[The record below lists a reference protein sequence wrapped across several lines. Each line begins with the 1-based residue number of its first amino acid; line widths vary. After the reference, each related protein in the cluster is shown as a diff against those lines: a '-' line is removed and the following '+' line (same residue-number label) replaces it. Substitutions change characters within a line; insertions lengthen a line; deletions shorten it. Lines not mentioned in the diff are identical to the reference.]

1 MSSLR
6 FQVISCGRFCVASHL
21 SWSLVVTCMVPGHFC
36 FPLVTCNPLVIPLV
50 VTCGHLW
57 SLVFIYGCMWSLV
70 VRVVIYVRGHTYS
83 CSQSMSFVE
92 TCDHLCSFLSIII
105 CTCFGSMFIWSI
117 YIISVHLW
125 FLVVICGH
133 VWYFVVSGRSWSF
146 TLLSTT
152 FVFNFVCLCSF
163 LITCTSM
170 VIPLVVTCGRMCLST
185 VICDRLSFA
194 VFHAHMFIC
203 VYFWLLTCSHL
214 WFLGHST
221 CGRTCLSTVIWDH
234 LSFAVFHAHMFICLY
249 LSLITCSHLW
259 SFNHSTCGPVWSFA
273 VIHVYVHSITIVV
286 TYGRSFVIICVY
298 LRTRVTR
305 SVLCSY
311 HRSIPFV
318 VAWGHMAVSHDL
330 WLLVVIFG
338 LLWSLVIRV
347 HSCLHG
353 KTKSF
358 FFFHLCPLVVNY

>member
-1 MSSLR
+1 MSSLW

-21 SWSLVVTCMVPGHFC
+21 SWSLVVTCMVPG
-36 FPLVTCNPLVIPLV
+36 PWLLV
-50 VTCGHLW
+50 VLWSFHLW
-57 SLVFIYGCMWSLV
+57 SLVVICLYLWLHVIAGRSWSYMFVYSIHVICGNLWSSMVISITDHPCLFMFIWSIYIISVLLWLFVVLWSFHLWLLMFICGRMWSLV
-70 VRVVIYVRGHTYS
+70 VRGHTYS

-105 CTCFGSMFIWSI
+105 RTCFGSMFIWSI

-194 VFHAHMFIC
+194 VFHARMFIC
-203 VYFWLLTCSHL
+203 VYFW
-214 WFLGHST
+214 
-221 CGRTCLSTVIWDH
+221 
-234 LSFAVFHAHMFICLY
+234 
-249 LSLITCSHLW
+249 LITCSHLW
-259 SFNHSTCGPVWSFA
+259 SFDHSTCGLWSFA

-286 TYGRSFVIICVY
+286 TYGN
-298 LRTRVTR
+298 
-305 SVLCSY
+305 
-311 HRSIPFV
+311 
-318 VAWGHMAVSHDL
+318 L
-330 WLLVVIFG
+330 WLSAFI
-338 LLWSLVIRV
+338 WEQESLVTFYAHTIV
-347 HSCLHG
+347 HTVCGRLRSYG
-353 KTKSF
+353 SF
-358 FFFHLCPLVVNY
+358 TSFAVIYDISDISYYL